1 MEDDGAG
8 YDRGS
13 QALILPQR
21 RKEGAKFAMKKNNS
35 YEFIYYIYILIVV
48 N

>member
-1 MEDDGAG
+1 MEDDGVG

-21 RKEGAKFAMKKNNS
+21 RNVDAEHAKKAFRIDCLK
-35 YEFIYYIYILIVV
+35 ILVP
-48 N
+48 NLLFN